1 VSVACREFPGLT
13 ARGLNPN
20 AAAAVAL
27 KIYYRKGETLLSKH
41 ALQPA
46 NCFVDVESTVH
57 QMLLQSSLPWT

>member
-1 VSVACREFPGLT
+1 
-13 ARGLNPN
+13 
-20 AAAAVAL
+20 VAL

-41 ALQPA
+41 ALQPV